1 MTCTE
6 FQKVLPHI
14 IDSDLTAEEYAHI
27 ESCRVCSN
35 VIADLKH
42 IAQNAKVLAS
52 LQEPPARVWHTIR
65 RRLERQEDGCTSHE
79 TPTLVFTP
87 AVSSVER

>member
-6 FQKVLPHI
+6 FQKVLPYI
-14 IDSDLTAEEYAHI
+14 IDSDLTAEEHVHL

-35 VIADLKH
+35 VIADMKH
-42 IAQNAKVLAS
+42 IAQSAKRLVT

-65 RRLERQEDGCTSHE
+65 RRLERQEDVPRNADSRAWA
-79 TPTLVFTP
+79 L
-87 AVSSVER
+87 SSVEW